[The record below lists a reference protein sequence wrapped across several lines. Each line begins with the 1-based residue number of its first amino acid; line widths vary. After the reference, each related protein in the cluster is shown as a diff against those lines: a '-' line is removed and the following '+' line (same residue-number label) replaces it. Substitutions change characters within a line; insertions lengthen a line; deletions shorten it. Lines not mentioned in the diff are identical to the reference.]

1 MLTAHHH
8 IQVVRTADKG
18 DAPAA
23 RIDEVL
29 GGLLGSDV
37 AIGGDTREFVRQT
50 GAPEEHHGYLHVVD
64 LLEVTV
70 VAGILRQTGN
80 DALDMQVDEVI
91 DGFHL
96 ELAILVSVGTDDRV
110 TGLAGL
116 VLDTIEHSRIV
127 VRNQVRHYHADNP
140 GRLFT

>member
-1 MLTAHHH
+1 M
-8 IQVVRTADKG
+8 VRTADKG
-18 DAPAA
+18 DALATG
-23 RIDEVL
+23 IDEVL
-29 GGLLGSDV
+29 GGLLGSNV
-37 AIGGDTREFVRQT
+37 AIGGDTREFIRQT

-70 VAGILRQTGN
+70 VARILRQTGN

-91 DGFHL
+91 DGFYL
-96 ELAILVSVGTDDRV
+96 ELAILVGVGADDRV

-127 VRNQVRHYHADNP
+127 VRNQVRHYHTDDSW
-140 GRLFT
+140 RLFT

>member
-18 DAPAA
+18 NALAA
-23 RIDEVL
+23 CIDEML
-29 GGLLGSDV
+29 GSLLSSDV
-37 AIGGDTREFVRQT
+37 AIGCDARELIRQT
-50 GAPEEHHGYLHVVD
+50 GATKEHHGDLHLVD
-64 LLEVTV
+64 LLEMTI
-70 VAGILRQTGN
+70 VACILSQTGN
-80 DALDMQVDEVI
+80 DALDMQVDKVI

-96 ELAILVSVGTDDRV
+96 ELAILVGVGADDRV

-127 VRNQVRHYHADNP
+127 VRNQVRHYHTDDSW
-140 GRLFT
+140 RLFT